1 MYNERLIH
9 TLSLIMIFTSVSAVE
24 ARNLRMA
31 AYAYAGQALLICAL
45 ILAFAQGNSALYWWA
60 GVAFITK
67 ALITPWLL
75 VAYVRRTVDREIRG
89 IVGFIPSVVIASV
102 LLVSFYQLTHT
113 YADFLAPTATAAQ
126 GVFRTNLAV
135 ALTVFLVGLYAILSR
150 RDAIKTVVGLCL
162 LENAVHL
169 SLVSLAPNIR
179 ETALVGITTEVV
191 ITVYLLLYIISGIY
205 QKFGSTDTYQLSEL
219 HW

>member
-75 VAYVRRTVDREIRG
+75 LTYVRRTVDREIRG
-89 IVGFIPSVVIASV
+89 IVGFVPSVIIASV